1 MGDAIKVVPFG
12 VMSDGGEPRLFILD
26 NGTMRVGLSEYGAII
41 TSVLVPTANGLEL
54 DVVLGTSTLAG
65 YAARHPYFGATVGRF
80 ANRIGNARFS
90 LDGVEYP
97 LAANNGKN
105 HLHGGLKG
113 FDRRCWRAEAARDHG
128 NPAVRMTIT
137 SPDTDQ
143 GYPGRL
149 DVVATFCLRAD
160 NTLAIRYEATT
171 DAPTPVSI
179 TNHSYFN
186 LRGEG
191 DGTILEH
198 GLELGA
204 SHYVSVGESL
214 IPVAGA
220 PMAVG
225 GTPFDFRQRKTI
237 GRDIAAAGG
246 YDHCYVIDGWDGSR
260 LIKAASVVEP
270 ASGRMLDMY
279 TDMPGVQ
286 FYSGNFISDVRGKRG
301 SIYDKHAGFCLEAE
315 YFPDSP
321 NRPDFPSCILR
332 PGSTYRHAIEYRFGF
347 GARS

>member
-1 MGDAIKVVPFG
+1 MSNAVRIVPFG
-12 VMSDGGEPRLFILD
+12 VMSDGCEPRLFILD
-26 NGTMRVGLSEYGAII
+26 NGAMRVGLSEYGAII
-41 TSVLVPTANGLEL
+41 TSVIVPDGAGSEL
-54 DVVLGTSTLAG
+54 DVVLGSSTLAG

-80 ANRIGNARFS
+80 ANRIGGARFT
-90 LDGVEYP
+90 LDGVEHP

-113 FDRRCWRAEAARDHG
+113 FDRRCWHAEASSDHG
-128 NPAVRMTIT
+128 SPAVRMELV
-137 SPDTDQ
+137 SPDNDQ

-149 DVVATFCLRAD
+149 DVVATFSLRSD
-160 NTLAIRYEATT
+160 NTLAIRYEATS
-171 DAPTPVSI
+171 DAATPVNI

-198 GLELGA
+198 ELELNA

-220 PMAVG
+220 PLPVA
-225 GTPFDFRQRKTI
+225 GTPFDFRKRKPI

-246 YDHCYVIDGWDGSR
+246 YDHCYVIDGSDGSR

-270 ASGRMLDMY
+270 ASGRTLEAY

-286 FYSGNFISDVRGKRG
+286 FYSGNFISDLRGKRG

-315 YFPDSP
+315 YYPDSP
-321 NRPDFPSCILR
+321 NRPDFPNCILR
-332 PGSTYRHAIEYRFGF
+332 PGKAYRHAIEYRFGF
-347 GARS
+347 